1 MRVNAVGLL
10 QLMGAGG
17 HCAPGRNGVC
27 LLRSGVLP
35 FTLNLA
41 HHAGKFSSVLPLTRK
56 LVHYAGKFS
65 SRSGAGVKA
74 PPARKWTGGRCPKLL
89 WGLTL
94 L

>member
-1 MRVNAVGLL
+1 M
-10 QLMGAGG
+10 
-17 HCAPGRNGVC
+17 
-27 LLRSGVLP
+27 
-35 FTLNLA
+35 
-41 HHAGKFSSVLPLTRK
+41 PLSPN